1 MKFTFSELIK
11 VLQPVKVF
19 RRHFFS
25 PPSGFSIDSRTI
37 KKGEAFFALKGKFQ
51 DGHNFIKEAV
61 EQGATLIVSEKI
73 FPFFKSLNCC
83 IFLVKSTYQ
92 ALENTLSYLRR
103 KINPQVIAITGSVGK
118 STTKEMLA
126 YILEEKFEILKT
138 EKTENNLLGISKTFF
153 NLKGEKLVV
162 AELGTNSKGE
172 IKKLTKIIS
181 PDIGIITFIKPVHLQ
196 GFKNLKEIFEE
207 KISLIKNSSLKYA
220 LLNRE
225 DRWLRKVNL
234 KKQIFWFGF
243 SKKSHL
249 YGKFSKRTTTSS
261 EFLIND
267 RYPLRLLTPFPFYIF
282 NALASL
288 LCATVL
294 GIKLEEAVRRLSS
307 FKGFLPQRMQKI
319 KKKGVIFVND
329 SYNSNPFSLK
339 EALRSLN
346 FYSLP
351 KIAILGDMWELGKRS
366 SYYHSLLAKPIIESN
381 FDYVLSLGNF
391 SLYLNNRLKNLGYKA
406 AYHFNSHQEIAEF
419 LRKIVKRRKYL
430 VFVKGSRIMRMEK
443 VIEYF

>member
-11 VLQPVKVF
+11 VLQPIKVF
-19 RRHFFS
+19 RRQLFLS
-25 PPSGFSIDSRTI
+25 PSGFSIDSRTI
-37 KKGEAFFALKGKFQ
+37 KKGEAFFALRGKLQ

-61 EQGATLIVSEKI
+61 EQGAALVISEKV
-73 FPFFKSLNCC
+73 FPFFESLNCC

-92 ALENTLSYLRR
+92 ALENTLSCLRK
-103 KINPQVIAITGSVGK
+103 KINPQVVAITGSVGK

-126 YILEEKFEILKT
+126 YILEEKFRLLKT

-153 NLKGEKLVV
+153 NLKREKLVV

-181 PDIGIITFIKPVHLQ
+181 PNIGIITFIKPVHLQ
-196 GFKNLKEIFEE
+196 GFKNLKEIFKE
-207 KISLIKNSSLKYA
+207 KVSLIKNSSVECV
-220 LLNRE
+220 LLNKE
-225 DRWLRKVNL
+225 DRWLRMVNL
-234 KKQIFWFGF
+234 KKQIFWFGL

-249 YGKFSKRTTTSS
+249 YGKLSRRTTTSS

-267 RYPLRLLTPFPFYIF
+267 HYPLRLLTPFPFYIF

-294 GIKLEEAVRRLSS
+294 GVKLGEAVRRLSYLKDS
-307 FKGFLPQRMQKI
+307 LPQRTPKK

-339 EALRSLN
+339 EALYSLS

-351 KIAILGDMWELGKRS
+351 KIAVLGDMWELGKRS
-366 SYYHSLLAKPIIESN
+366 SYYHSLLAKPVIKSN

-391 SLYLNNRLKNLGYKA
+391 SLSLNNRLKNLGYPR
-406 AYHFNSHQEIAEF
+406 AYHFSSHQEIAEF

-430 VFVKGSRIMRMEK
+430 VFVKGSRMMRMEK

>member
-1 MKFTFSELIK
+1 MKFTFSDSIK
-11 VLQPVKVF
+11 ILKPIKVF
-19 RRHFFS
+19 RRQFFS

-61 EQGATLIVSEKI
+61 GQGATLIISEKI
-73 FPFFKSLNCC
+73 LPFFKSLNCC

-118 STTKEMLA
+118 STTKEMLE
-126 YILEEKFEILKT
+126 LLKT

-153 NLKGEKLVV
+153 NLKREKLVV

-196 GFKNLKEIFEE
+196 GFKNLKEIFKE

-243 SKKSHL
+243 SKKAHL
-249 YGKFSKRTTTSS
+249 YGKFFRRTTTSS

-307 FKGFLPQRMQKI
+307 FRRFLPQRMQKI

-339 EALRSLN
+339 EALQSLN

-351 KIAILGDMWELGKRS
+351 KIAILGDMWELGRRS
-366 SYYHSLLAKPIIESN
+366 SYYHSLLAKPIIKSN

-391 SLYLNNRLKNLGYKA
+391 SLYLNNRLKNLGYPR

-419 LRKIVKRRKYL
+419 LRKIAKRRKYL